1 MSDSALAPSGQPTST
16 APLAEATNIS
26 KRYGSTIALRD
37 SGIVITEGETHALVG
52 RNGAGKS
59 TLVSILTGLQLP
71 DSGEVRFSG
80 ELAPA
85 LQRPRRLAADESPAS
100 TRSRPSSRRSPSP
113 RTSTSTGSRSGAG
126 SAISWAAMRREA
138 KRLLTT
144 WEVDVDV
151 NQPAS
156 SLTVEQR
163 QLVEIARALSF
174 EARFIILDEP
184 TAQLD
189 RSAISRLFNRI
200 RGLQAQ
206 GVTFMFISHHLQEIY
221 EICQTVTVFRDAQ
234 HILTAPVAELPT
246 SELVAAMTGDALSLV
261 QPVLRPPRARDDSG
275 GPAP

>member
-1 MSDSALAPSGQPTST
+1 
-16 APLAEATNIS
+16 
-26 KRYGSTIALRD
+26 
-37 SGIVITEGETHALVG
+37 
-52 RNGAGKS
+52 
-59 TLVSILTGLQLP
+59 
-71 DSGEVRFSG
+71 
-80 ELAPA
+80 
-85 LQRPRRLAADESPAS
+85 
-100 TRSRPSSRRSPSP
+100 
-113 RTSTSTGSRSGAG
+113 
-126 SAISWAAMRREA
+126 MRREA

-174 EARFIILDEP
+174 QARFIILDEP

-234 HILTAPVAELPT
+234 HILTAPVAGLPT

-261 QPVLRPPRARDDSG
+261 QPVLRPPVPERSCTRAHGDRPG
-275 GPAP
+275 CHRR